1 MNALPKFCK
10 NATVLIAF
18 VLFQQSLVMSQDIG
32 LEVRPAGLHDDAITE
47 DPETEVAYE
56 THSVYRNRKLATRV
70 SIEMQAS
77 LREILLK
84 LSKAADIE
92 FVFND
97 NLVSAKNVSV
107 SAEQKPVQDILD
119 DILVSRGIDYI
130 VASNN
135 RVVLG
140 PQERVLE
147 SVGSIKGIVK
157 EKSGE
162 PLVGA
167 TVLIKGTK
175 VGCATDMQGRYAI
188 PKLKPGSYTLDVSFV
203 GCASA
208 SRPIAV
214 RAGEP
219 TIADFTLE
227 PSSFMIGAIECVGN
241 TDLLPKEAQTRTVI
255 TGAEIEHYQA
265 SSVGDVL
272 DLVPGIQKS
281 ANPGIA
287 RSSLAA
293 VRGNTVI
300 ADRNTNLGEF
310 GTLVVV
316 DGIPVSNNANLQF
329 EKLSNATTGPDNI
342 GRSADLRMIPADNIQ
357 SIEVV
362 SGIPSVRYGDVTSGI
377 INVQTKIGQQPHRL
391 KIKTNPDTR
400 EANLGGGF
408 GVGESGISYNL
419 NVAQSERNV
428 RLDGDEFSRLT
439 GQIVLSNNLFE
450 NQLTMNNKVL
460 VQRIFD
466 EEAPKDDVYRTKN
479 YNRGYTLTYGL
490 WGKYVPL
497 ESVSSLEYNTY
508 ITYRRENSM
517 KSKLVQ
523 SDLRILPTGDTISS
537 YLGKVETKGAEW
549 TLGGRLEWNTL
560 FYTGDL
566 IHRLTVGSDV
576 QYNANTGEGLLLDS
590 LFNYYGSNSGKR
602 SYPFDEIPG
611 QTLLSFYA
619 EDRFTGRLGVDFSL
633 SIGARYETY
642 RPFGFNIKGLW
653 GDGDLIRS
661 HQGSFFNPR
670 LNLLVYLTD
679 ENQIRLS
686 AGLSSK
692 SPPMSYI
699 YPGPDALQWRNSA
712 TGQTLYF
719 YPERRVPELK
729 GYREGQVEVGYDHK
743 FFDAV
748 GASVSAYYKKR
759 TNEPMDSDY
768 PIFTTMTEAGLTK
781 AYFVDIYSRY
791 ANSGWTESK
800 GIELSLRTV
809 QIKPLNMQLQITGA
823 YSFSKRKKNANTFE
837 ESPDT
842 SIGQYPTYRVAQGP
856 VDTLIG
862 FLYPRSGSWDERLIL
877 NYYLK
882 YTLPPLGLWM
892 TLRAEY
898 TVLENY
904 QVLDLPPL
912 DYERLTPTGKL
923 DRDFKAAVSRRP
935 VKWLFNLNI
944 SKSLFAGAE
953 VSFYVNNFLDEPAI
967 WRHYSS
973 LTQTSESIRNP
984 DLFYGIEFS
993 MSIDHLLK

>member
-1 MNALPKFCK
+1 
-10 NATVLIAF
+10 
-18 VLFQQSLVMSQDIG
+18 
-32 LEVRPAGLHDDAITE
+32 
-47 DPETEVAYE
+47 
-56 THSVYRNRKLATRV
+56 
-70 SIEMQAS
+70 
-77 LREILLK
+77 
-84 LSKAADIE
+84 
-92 FVFND
+92 
-97 NLVSAKNVSV
+97 
-107 SAEQKPVQDILD
+107 
-119 DILVSRGIDYI
+119 
-130 VASNN
+130 
-135 RVVLG
+135 G
-140 PQERVLE
+140 PQERVSE
-147 SVGSIKGIVK
+147 SVGSIKGSVK
-157 EKSGE
+157 EKSGD

-167 TVLIKGTK
+167 SVLIKGTK
-175 VGCATDMQGRYAI
+175 VGCATDVNGHYTI

-203 GCASA
+203 GCAST
-208 SRPIAV
+208 SRAVVV
-214 RAGEP
+214 RAGEA
-219 TIADFTLE
+219 TVADFSLE
-227 PSSFMIGAIECVGN
+227 PSSFMIGAIECVGE
-241 TDLLPKEAQTRTVI
+241 TELLPKEAQTKTVI

-293 VRGNTVI
+293 VRGNNVTGNQ
-300 ADRNTNLGEF
+300 ADYLGEF

-316 DGIPVSNNANLQF
+316 DGIPMSNNANLQF
-329 EKLSNATTGPDNI
+329 EKVTTSTTGSGNL

-357 SIEVV
+357 TIEVV

-377 INVQTKIGQQPHRL
+377 INVQTKIGRQPHRL

-408 GVGESGISYNL
+408 GLGESGISYNL

-428 RLDGDEFSRLT
+428 RLEGDEFSRLT
-439 GQIVLSNNLFE
+439 GQLVLSNTLFE

-466 EEAPKDDVYRTKN
+466 EEAPKDDVFRTRN

-497 ESVSSLEYNTY
+497 ESVSNLEYNTY
-508 ITYRRENSM
+508 VTYRRENSM

-523 SDLRILPTGDTISS
+523 SDLRILPTGDTIST
-537 YLGKVETKGAEW
+537 YTGKVETRGAEW
-549 TLGGRLEWNTL
+549 TIGGRLEWNTL

-576 QYNANTGEGLLLDS
+576 QYNANTGEGLLIDS
-590 LFNYYGSNSGKR
+590 LYNYYGSTSGRR
-602 SYPFDEIPG
+602 SYAFDEIPG

-619 EDRFTGRLGVDFSL
+619 EDRFTGQLGVDFSL

-642 RPFGFNIKGLW
+642 RPFAFNIKGLW
-653 GDGDLIRS
+653 GDGDLVRS

-692 SPPMSYI
+692 SPSMSSI
-699 YPGPDALQWRNSA
+699 YPAPDVLQWRNQA
-712 TGQTLYF
+712 TTQTLYF
-719 YPERRVPELK
+719 HPDRRAPGLK

-743 FFDAV
+743 LFDVV

-759 TNEPMDSDY
+759 SNEPIESSY
-768 PIFTTMTEAGLTK
+768 PVFTTMSEAGITK
-781 AYFVDIYSRY
+781 AYFVDTYTRY
-791 ANSGWTESK
+791 GNSGSTESK

-809 QIKPLNMQLQITGA
+809 QIKPLNMQMQITGS
-823 YSFSKRKKNANTFE
+823 YTFSKRKKNAYEFAE
-837 ESPDT
+837 AADT
-842 SIGQYPTYRVAQGP
+842 SIGRYATYRVVQGP

-862 FLYPRSGSWDERLIL
+862 FLYPRAGGWDERLIL

-898 TVLENY
+898 TLLENY
-904 QVLDLPPL
+904 QELDLKPL
-912 DYERLTPTGKL
+912 DYAKLTPTGQMQ
-923 DRDFKAAVSRRP
+923 RDFDAAVSRKP

-973 LTQTSESIRNP
+973 LTQTSETIRNP